1 VSKFGGPPAI
11 AAAKEAIV
19 AALIAC
25 ATVGTIGLISERFWR
40 VVATY
45 ARTGALPADLAER

>member
-1 VSKFGGPPAI
+1 MEAVGG
-11 AAAKEAIV
+11 
-19 AALIAC
+19 ALFAC

-45 ARTGALPADLAER
+45 ARTGALPADLVER